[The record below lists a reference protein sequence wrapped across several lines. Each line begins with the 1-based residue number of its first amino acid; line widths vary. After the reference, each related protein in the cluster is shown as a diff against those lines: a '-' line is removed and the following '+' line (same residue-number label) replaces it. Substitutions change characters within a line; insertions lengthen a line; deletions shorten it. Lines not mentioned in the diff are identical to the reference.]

1 MGHVKPYG
9 RRERHMAKDG
19 NRQKFAGIAGGIETP
34 PQDPQGA
41 DGAEEADGGDGEDGG
56 KDGGGQQ
63 NPAKYTDD
71 DVSAIVQKRLARER
85 QKMEAEIRKSI
96 QDEAD
101 AKQTEAQRLE
111 NMTELQRAQYE
122 AKKLKAEKEAL
133 EAERDL
139 SQQTAIARR
148 ELAAV
153 DINLGDDLL
162 AMFVSADADKTGKA
176 IEQIKEL
183 FPKAVNEAVQKQ
195 LRREPPKADPKPGS
209 KSFGASFAQEYSKSK
224 VKQTENGGK

>member
-1 MGHVKPYG
+1 
-9 RRERHMAKDG
+9 MAKDG

-34 PQDPQGA
+34 PQTGQGA
-41 DGAEEADGGDGEDGG
+41 EGSEGPDGDGGDGGDG
-56 KDGGGQQ
+56 DGGQQ
-63 NPAKYTDD
+63 SSAKYTDD

-96 QDEAD
+96 EDEANR
-101 AKQTEAQRLE
+101 KQTEAQRLE

-224 VKQTENGGK
+224 VKKTENGGK

>member
-1 MGHVKPYG
+1 
-9 RRERHMAKDG
+9 MAKDG

-34 PQDPQGA
+34 PQTGQGA
-41 DGAEEADGGDGEDGG
+41 EGSEGPDGDDGDGGDGD
-56 KDGGGQQ
+56 GGQQ
-63 NPAKYTDD
+63 NSAKYTDD

-96 QDEAD
+96 EDEANR
-101 AKQTEAQRLE
+101 KQTEAQRLE

-224 VKQTENGGK
+224 VKKTENGGK